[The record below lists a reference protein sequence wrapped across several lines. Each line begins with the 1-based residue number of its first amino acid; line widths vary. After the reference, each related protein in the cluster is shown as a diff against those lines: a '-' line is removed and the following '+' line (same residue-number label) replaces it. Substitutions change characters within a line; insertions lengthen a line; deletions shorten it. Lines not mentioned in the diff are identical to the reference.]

1 MQGPRLSA
9 ARAARAAAR
18 TRAKRSPAAIFRSL
32 FSSSESRAHTGA
44 SVTSLRV
51 DRDTHSSFRVDAPL
65 DVDDFLHQTHMSLDE
80 GYSYVRERTSAC
92 RLDGYYPEYFYED
105 KSPLIRCELAID
117 HKRPPHKRRFVA
129 ASPGT
134 SSAGSAFSS
143 PASGS
148 TPVKL
153 LRQLT
158 SGFGAERL
166 SV

>member
-1 MQGPRLSA
+1 MQGLRLSA
-9 ARAARAAAR
+9 A
-18 TRAKRSPAAIFRSL
+18 RAKRSPAAIFRSL

-51 DRDTHSSFRVDAPL
+51 DRDTHSSFRVDAAL

-117 HKRPPHKRRFVA
+117 HKRPPHKRRFAA

-148 TPVKL
+148 TRSSFSSVKL